1 MVPEPRFWVQFLTA
15 TQFFVALIP
24 PSLASAGTGGTI
36 ASEREQAALTA
47 ATHTHEGECW
57 TIAQKVL
64 LPILYHLGF
73 MVGLTEEVPSSMMYY
88 HSITFVVIFLVN
100 SIRYCYLLE
109 DLTPE
114 LLESKSSSYEDL
126 RDYLRTRGR
135 EAYFQKTVSFLSLCC
150 HETCRVI
157 F

>member
-1 MVPEPRFWVQFLTA
+1 V
-15 TQFFVALIP
+15 LIP
-24 PSLASAGTGGTI
+24 PSLASAGPVGTV
-36 ASEREQAALTA
+36 APEREQAASTA
-47 ATHTHEGECW
+47 TAHTHEGECW
-57 TIAQKVL
+57 TIAQKTL

-73 MVGLTEEVPSSMMYY
+73 MVGLAEEVPSSMMYY
-88 HSITFVVIFLVN
+88 HSITFVVMFLVN
-100 SIRYCYLLE
+100 SVRYCYLLE

-150 HETCRVI
+150 HETCRVL